1 MPQIIESR
9 RYEFIISNDPSR
21 LNMDAIHDFLAR
33 AYWAKT
39 RPRERTETAFEHSLV
54 FGIYEGQKQI
64 GVARIITDY
73 SVFAYLCDFFI
84 HEDYRA
90 HGLGTWMLETILNH
104 PDLKHVRRWLLV
116 TDDAHGLYQ
125 KFDFEL
131 IPEPEKWMQRMHPFP
146 SEA

>member
-1 MPQIIESR
+1 MPQIIENR
-9 RYEFIISNDPSR
+9 RDPFLISNDPAR
-21 LNMDAIHDFLAR
+21 LDMDAIHNFLSR

-39 RPRERTETAFEHSLV
+39 RPRESTEIAFVHSLA
-54 FGIYEGQKQI
+54 FGIYEGQRQI
-64 GVARIITDY
+64 GVARIVTDH

-90 HGLGTWMLETILNH
+90 HGLGKWALETILDH

-116 TDDAHGLYQ
+116 TDDAQGLYQ

-131 IPEPEKWMQRMHPFP
+131 IPDPEKWMQRLRSFP
-146 SEA
+146 NES